1 MTSKK
6 SKSCQK
12 GTVDFSDM
20 RVRRMSP
27 SIDQLSQRVGSLQI
41 RRDLFPRN
49 HEIPSYSGN
58 HSNPQNP
65 LPSYT
70 THRPPTSISQK
81 NDSFTRSFS
90 LTSNTNLKPQYR
102 GKDFVSR
109 VRNNCF
115 YSISNVVYS

>member
-1 MTSKK
+1 MTSQK

-12 GTVDFSDM
+12 GNEDFSDM

-49 HEIPSYSGN
+49 HEIPSFPAIHN
-58 HSNPQNP
+58 NPQNP

-70 THRPPTSISQK
+70 THHPPFSIGQQK
-81 NDSFTRSFS
+81 DSFTRSFS
-90 LTSNTNLKPQYR
+90 LTSNTNLKPQYQ
-102 GKDFVSR
+102 GKDFVTR
-109 VRNNCF
+109 VRNKF
-115 YSISNVVYS
+115 YL

>member
-1 MTSKK
+1 MASKK

-41 RRDLFPRN
+41 RRDIFPRN
-49 HEIPSYSGN
+49 HEIPSFSAI
-58 HSNPQNP
+58 HSNPQIP

-70 THRPPTSISQK
+70 THHPPTSISQQK
-81 NDSFTRSFS
+81 DSFTRSLS
-90 LTSNTNLKPQYR
+90 LTSNKNLKPQYR

-115 YSISNVVYS
+115 YSIFNVV

>member
-12 GTVDFSDM
+12 GTADISDM
-20 RVRRMSP
+20 RVRQMSP
-27 SIDQLSQRVGSLQI
+27 SIDQLSQRVRSLQI

-49 HEIPSYSGN
+49 HEIPSFSAI
-58 HSNPQNP
+58 HRNPQTP
-65 LPSYT
+65 LPLFT
-70 THRPPTSISQK
+70 NHRPPTSISQK
-81 NDSFTRSFS
+81 KDSFTRSFS

-109 VRNNCF
+109 VRNNYF
-115 YSISNVVYS
+115 YSISNVV